1 MANTKIPVEL
11 SSTPS
16 IVDNGNA
23 TALTIDSSED
33 ITIGGKLNI
42 STGTNGTPT
51 INLSHTNA
59 NADNFRI
66 TCGVTGVANSGLSI
80 YDVDATASR
89 FVVNSD
95 GDIGI
100 GVNSPDSKLQIANE
114 DGSTYRFG
122 YGGTSDVYFDADSVR
137 FRTDNGSA
145 GNATIDT
152 DGLKFNNDTAAAN
165 ALDDYEEGTWTP
177 ALSGASGA
185 AYSTQDGSYIK
196 IGRIVIVNFTMII
209 STAPTSGSNV
219 FIVMPYTPS
228 GSLTHSFGSP
238 FTRIALTASQADESA
253 ISFNTYAGTAN
264 FYPYDRS
271 SGGVYYSYTSWATG
285 QYSWTG
291 TYFTD

>member
-1 MANTKIPVEL
+1 MTTKIPVEL

-66 TCGVTGVANSGLSI
+66 TCGVTGVANSGFSI
-80 YDVDATASR
+80 YDVDATANR
-89 FVVNSD
+89 FVINAD

-122 YGGTSDVYFDADSVR
+122 YGGTSDIYFDADSVR
-137 FRTDNGSA
+137 FRTDNGGA

-152 DGLKFNNDTAAAN
+152 DGLKFNNDTAQAN

-177 ALSGASGA
+177 ALTGAYGA
-185 AYSTQDGSYIK
+185 AYSTQIGSYIK
-196 IGRIVIVNFTMII
+196 IGRIIIVNFTMII

-219 FIVMPYTPS
+219 YIVLPYTPT
-228 GSLTHSFGSP
+228 GTTTHSFGSP
-238 FTRIALTASQADESA
+238 FTRVSLTASQANESA
-253 ISFNTYAGTAN
+253 ISFNTYGGYAN

-271 SGGVYYSYTSWATG
+271 SGAVYVSYTNWATG